1 MWQNWYSKK
10 SSLIWTEKILC
21 SDLQGDFLFR
31 NKCKPIILSA
41 PTKWYNI
48 NMDKALTQIQ
58 QNLES
63 IKRVTQDAN
72 PMEFWSARDL
82 MLVLGYVKWQKFIEV
97 IERAKEACKVSNQN
111 MSDHFTRAGKMILT
125 GKGAKREIE
134 DIFLTRY
141 ACYLI
146 AQNGDPRKPQIA
158 LAQTYFASQTRKQ
171 ELLEQREYENKR
183 LEARAKLKDTER
195 KIESTV
201 YQRGIRLQVEFATF
215 KNKHIEA
222 LYGGISAA
230 QLKKVR
236 KIPNG
241 RSLADFD
248 THVELKAKDFALA
261 MTDHNIKDK
270 NIRGK
275 EAMNNEVITN
285 SKATRQ
291 TLLSRGIRPENLR
304 PEEDLKRVESRR
316 KKEQKELRKN
326 SISVNKYLK

>member
-1 MWQNWYSKK
+1 M
-10 SSLIWTEKILC
+10 T
-21 SDLQGDFLFR
+21 R
-31 NKCKPIILSA
+31 
-41 PTKWYNI
+41 
-48 NMDKALTQIQ
+48 MDKALNQIQ

-63 IKRVTQDAN
+63 IKRVTQDKE

-82 MLVLGYVKWQKFIEV
+82 MPMLGYIKWQKFVEV
-97 IERAKEACKVSNQN
+97 VERAKLACKISNQPVDN
-111 MSDHFTRAGKMILT
+111 HFLPAPVKSSGGRPK
-125 GKGAKREIE
+125 E
-134 DIFLTRY
+134 DLFLTRY

-171 ELLEQREYENKR
+171 ELLEQREYESKR
-183 LEARAKLKDTER
+183 LEARAKLKETES

-236 KIPNG
+236 NIPSG

-270 NIRGK
+270 NIYGR
-275 EAMNNEVITN
+275 EAMNNEVIKN

-291 TLLSRGIRPENLR
+291 TLLSRGIRPEHLK
-304 PEEDLKRVESRR
+304 PEEDLKHIESRR
-316 KKEQKELRKN
+316 KKEKKELQRKEL
-326 SISVNKYLK
+326 LK

>member
-1 MWQNWYSKK
+1 MDNA
-10 SSLIWTEKILC
+10 LI
-21 SDLQGDFLFR
+21 
-31 NKCKPIILSA
+31 
-41 PTKWYNI
+41 
-48 NMDKALTQIQ
+48 QIQ
-58 QNLES
+58 NNLES
-63 IKRVTQDAN
+63 IRRVTQDEN

-82 MLVLGYVKWQKFIEV
+82 MPMLGYSTWRQFAEA
-97 IERAKEACKVSNQN
+97 IERAKDACKISNQ
-111 MSDHFTRAGKMILT
+111 SIEIHFLPAP
-125 GKGAKREIE
+125 AKSSGGRPQE
-134 DIFLTRY
+134 DFFLTRY

-158 LAQTYFASQTRKQ
+158 LAQTYFATQTRKQ
-171 ELLEQREYENKR
+171 ELLEQREKEDKR

-201 YQRGIRLQVEFATF
+201 YERGIRLPVEFATF

-222 LYGGISAA
+222 LYGGIMAS
-230 QLKKVR
+230 QLKRIR
-236 KIPNG
+236 KIPTG

-275 EAMNNEVITN
+275 EAMNNEVIKN

-291 TLLSRGIRPENLR
+291 TLLSRGIRPENLK
-304 PEEDLKRVESRR
+304 PEEDLKSIESRR
-316 KKEQKELRKN
+316 KKEEKQIGNIKQVNFLKE
-326 SISVNKYLK
+326 